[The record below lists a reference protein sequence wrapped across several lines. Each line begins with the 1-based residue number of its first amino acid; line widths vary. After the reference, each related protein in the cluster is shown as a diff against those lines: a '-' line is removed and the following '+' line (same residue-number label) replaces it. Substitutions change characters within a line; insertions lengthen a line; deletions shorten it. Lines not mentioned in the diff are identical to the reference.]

1 MDTEIDFTI
10 DIEDLKILYLHT
22 RHAYKDMLFDEW
34 VIVAKTSYKEYHSR
48 NLKDLEK
55 YGTPKTFSQW
65 VNGQI
70 IALTK
75 GLI

>member
-22 RHAYKDMLFDEW
+22 RHAYKDLLFDEW
-34 VIVAKTSYKEYHSR
+34 VIVVKTSYKEYHSR
-48 NLKDLEK
+48 NLKYLEK

-65 VNGQI
+65 VNVQI
-70 IALTK
+70 ISLTK
-75 GLI
+75 GFI